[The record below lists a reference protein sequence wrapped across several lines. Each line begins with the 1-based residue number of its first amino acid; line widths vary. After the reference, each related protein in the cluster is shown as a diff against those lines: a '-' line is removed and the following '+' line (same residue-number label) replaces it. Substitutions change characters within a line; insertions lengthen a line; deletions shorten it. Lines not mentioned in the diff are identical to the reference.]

1 MPRLNKPPSRPAIV
15 LAEPDFDRLARLA
28 EAGCDW
34 DLDVAEELRAE
45 LERGRIVPLARLP
58 ADVVRMGSTVTFE
71 TDAGQTRRVTL
82 VYPADADIASGRIS
96 VLTPVGTA
104 LIGLRVGQSIGW
116 TARDGRS
123 QRLTVLAVDA

>member
-1 MPRLNKPPSRPAIV
+1 MPRLSKSPPLPKIV
-15 LAEPDFDRLARLA
+15 LAECDFDRLARLA
-28 EAGCDW
+28 EAGRDW
-34 DLDVAEELRAE
+34 DLDVADELRAE
-45 LERGRIVPLARLP
+45 LDRGRVVPTERMP

-71 TDAGQTRRVTL
+71 SDAGPARRVTL
-82 VYPADADIASGRIS
+82 VYPAEADIGAGRIS

-123 QRLTVLAVDA
+123 RSLTVVAVEN